1 MKYIDKF
8 LNAITMYR
16 LLLYGLTILA
26 VLGIGFSA
34 IGVLSM
40 SPVGL
45 IISLVL
51 LLVSCWVTNEL
62 FSRLFK
68 IPANI
73 ESSYI
78 TAFILFL
85 IMPPVATVIGGA
97 VVVLAGVIAMASK
110 YVLNVYGKHMF
121 NPAALGV
128 FLIALGG
135 VGAAT
140 WWVGSKVMFVP
151 VVILGLLIARKVRRF
166 DVFLAFVLGAIVA
179 LIIESYFSNL
189 PMLDVLKTAILS
201 GPLVFFGAI
210 MLTEPFTLPPT
221 RALRYVYGAFVGVL
235 YGTTFHLGILHSSP
249 ELALLIGNIYSYMV
263 SSKRRVILKLK
274 EIRQMSP
281 SLYDFAFIPNQVVPF
296 QAGQYWDWTLGHA
309 KPDTRGNRRYFT
321 IASSPTESEIHLGVK
336 IPENPSTFKQALR
349 AMKPGDELLGG
360 QLSGDFT
367 LPHDDHKIVGVA
379 GGIGITPFRS
389 MVKDRIDRHV
399 TTDMVLFYASPD
411 PKDFAYKDILD
422 EGRSVGIKTIYLLS
436 GAKVVP
442 PEWQGPSGYLTKEL
456 IEAEVS
462 DYKNRLY
469 YLSGPPVMVDSY
481 KKLLRE
487 IGISNSA
494 IHTDYF
500 PGY

>member
-16 LLLYGLTILA
+16 LLLYGLAILA
-26 VLGIGFSA
+26 LLGIGFSLTD
-34 IGVLSM
+34 VLSM

-45 IISLVL
+45 IISLAL
-51 LLVSCWVTNEL
+51 LLASCWGTNEL

-85 IMPPVATVIGGA
+85 IMPPVVTVFGGA
-97 VVVLAGVIAMASK
+97 VVVLVGITAMASK
-110 YVLNVYGKHMF
+110 YVLNFYGKHVF

-135 VGAAT
+135 IGAAT
-140 WWVGSKVMFVP
+140 WWIGSKVLFIP

-166 DVFLAFVLGAIVA
+166 DVFLAFVIAAVIA
-179 LIIESYFSNL
+179 LMIDSYFSKL
-189 PMLDVLKTAILS
+189 PMVDVLKTAILS

-210 MLTEPFTLPPT
+210 MLTEPFTLPST
-221 RALRYVYGAFVGVL
+221 RALRFVYGAFVGVL
-235 YGTTFHLGILHSSP
+235 YGTTVHLGIIHSSP

-274 EIRQMSP
+274 EMRQMSP
-281 SLYDFAFIPNQVVPF
+281 SLYDFAFIPNQTIPF
-296 QAGQYWDWTLGHA
+296 RAGQYWDWTLGHD

-321 IASSPTESEIHLGVK
+321 IASSPTEPEIHLGVK

-360 QLSGDFT
+360 QLTGDFT
-367 LPHDDHKIVGVA
+367 LPDSEKKIVGVA

-389 MVKDRIDRHV
+389 MIKDRVDRHL

-411 PKDFAYKDILD
+411 PKDFAYKEILD
-422 EGRSVGIKTIYLLS
+422 EGRTVGIKTVYLLS

-442 PEWQGPSGYLTKEL
+442 PEWRGPTGYLTKEL
-456 IEAEVS
+456 IEAEVP

-469 YLSGPPVMVDSY
+469 YLSGPNVMVESY

-487 IGISNSA
+487 MGILHSA